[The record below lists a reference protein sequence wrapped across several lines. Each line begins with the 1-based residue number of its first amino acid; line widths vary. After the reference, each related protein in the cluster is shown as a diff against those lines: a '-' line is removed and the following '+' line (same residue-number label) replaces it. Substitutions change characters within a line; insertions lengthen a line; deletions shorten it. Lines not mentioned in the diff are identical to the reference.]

1 MRFILIAT
9 GAFFAASLAVSAAEL
24 LPAETPV
31 NVAIDFYVNQR
42 LEQEEVTPAQL
53 VGDENLIRRLT
64 LDLAGRIPTLAETQ
78 AYVRSQTPQKWTL
91 LADRL
96 LESPDYGYHHRNEL
110 DVMLLAGKK
119 NDNEWRE
126 YLLKAAAE
134 NRRWDNLFREM
145 MIGSEEKPD
154 QKPALTFLKLRA
166 KSIDDLT
173 NDTSRIFFGI
183 NVSCAKCHDHPL
195 VEDWKQ
201 DHYYGMSSF
210 FSRTYLTK
218 KNTLAEKYSGS
229 VKFKT
234 TAGVEKQAKFMFL
247 TGSSISEPAGKKTK
261 EQRKAEDAEVKRQM
275 KDDKAPPPKPPEF
288 SPRAKLVELAL
299 RSGENRFF
307 ARNIVNR
314 LWARMLGRGIVDP
327 LDQLHSENYPSHPE
341 LLDWLERDFI
351 AHNFDMKRILRGIAL
366 SNTYAR
372 SSRWDG
378 DSEVPDDDYFAV
390 AMTRALSP
398 RQYALSLNV
407 ACASPASFPLN
418 PKPKDWSKRRK
429 DLENASAGLAG
440 LFEIPGEHFQVGV
453 DEALLFSNSEQI
465 QNDILRDSGDRLVG
479 YLKKINDPRKLIERA
494 FWIVFSRAP
503 DAKETQALE
512 SFLAKRTKNR
522 VSGIQQLAWALITSP
537 EVRFNY

>member
-1 MRFILIAT
+1 MRFTLIAT
-9 GAFFAASLAVSAAEL
+9 GAFFVVGSAALAAEL

-31 NVAIDFYVNQR
+31 NVVIDHYVN
-42 LEQEEVTPAQL
+42 EQLKQDKVTPAPL
-53 VGDENLIRRLT
+53 IGDGNLIRRLT

-78 AYVRSQTPQKWTL
+78 AFVGSQTPQKWTL
-91 LADRL
+91 LVDRL
-96 LESPDYGYHHRNEL
+96 LDSPDYGYHHRNEL
-110 DVMLLAGKK
+110 DVMLLAGEK

-134 NRRWDNLFREM
+134 NRRWDLLFREM
-145 MIGSEEKPD
+145 MIGSDEKPE
-154 QKPALTFLKLRA
+154 QKPALTFLKTRA

-173 NDTSRIFFGI
+173 NDTSRVFFGI
-183 NVSCAKCHDHPL
+183 NIGCAKCHDHPL

-218 KNTLAEKYSGS
+218 KNTVAEKYSGS

-247 TGSSISEPAGKKTK
+247 TGSSIEEPQVEKTK
-261 EQRKAEDAEVKRQM
+261 EQIKAEDAEVKRQL
-275 KDDKAPPPKPPEF
+275 KDDKAPPPKPPAF

-299 RSGENRFF
+299 RTNDNRFF
-307 ARNIVNR
+307 SRNIVNR

-327 LDQLHSENYPSHPE
+327 LDQLHSGNSPSHPE
-341 LLDWLERDFI
+341 LLDWLERDLV
-351 AHNFDMKRILRGIAL
+351 AHNFDMKRIFRGIAL
-366 SNTYAR
+366 SDTYAR
-372 SSRWDG
+372 SSRWDS
-378 DSEVPDDDYFAV
+378 DSEAPTSDYFAV

-398 RQYALSLNV
+398 RQYALSLHIS
-407 ACASPASFPLN
+407 CTSPATFPLN
-418 PKPKDWSKRRK
+418 PKPADWVKRRK
-429 DLENASAGLAG
+429 DLENTSNGLAG

-453 DEALLFSNSEQI
+453 DEALLFSNSERI

-479 YLKKINDPRKLIERA
+479 YLKEIKEPQALIKRA

-503 DAKETQALE
+503 DAEEVKALE
-512 SFLAKRTKNR
+512 TFLAKRNENR
-522 VSGIQQLAWALITSP
+522 VARIQQLAWALITSP
-537 EVRFNY
+537 ELRFNY